1 MNLNFTHLA
10 AAAIVLAV
18 APAAAQQT
26 AYGYLFG
33 SRTGMH
39 TFVSFDT
46 STPQTL
52 DNISSRNYGD
62 VHPSAGEYVDGKIYT
77 YRVEFGDFTEIYADS
92 WAVYDGDTF
101 KQTQSRDIYGMNRVV
116 DMTYDYSTN
125 TMYALVEDT
134 FNTGE
139 LSTTSL
145 CAVDM
150 ATGDYIVLGS
160 PGELKATDGYNRE
173 TDDALIT
180 LACDNDGQ
188 LYAMSAYRYLYK
200 LDKHSVKVEQ
210 VGERHNLG
218 TAAQFQS
225 MAFDS
230 EGHLWWAQ
238 QHPSY
243 GHFCEIDLATAIP
256 GGFVD
261 YKTDYEKLNKLGDDA
276 QVTALY
282 FKDKTLRK
290 QSLKAVGG
298 LSAAV
303 DAADVNTV
311 ILSWTAP
318 DQTYEGLAGTPDGYK
333 VYRMGTSGEIA
344 TLAAEATEYRDAAA
358 PNGNTVYEV
367 IPFNAQ
373 GDGFPAFCTVFA
385 GYDRLSAVTGIK
397 VSVDD
402 RNATL
407 TWSAPTTTV
416 NGGFA
421 DYNTIT
427 YNVYRG
433 LGDELALLESGIAET
448 QFEETIDTDGTFYY
462 VVEAVSG
469 GVVGVQARSESFVL
483 SSVASVPYFTSF
495 EIGDG
500 GSQWTFI
507 NSEANTSKSKGWS
520 IGSSYYIYEGK
531 CVANA
536 STGGSAN
543 LGDDWL
549 YSPAIQFKKGRHL
562 LDYYANG
569 SSYDTHSYSVHLG
582 TDDKTPMSTD
592 PIYSIDNVLEY
603 DEAGLNPAGAKG
615 WKHVEIKFDV
625 PEDGIYH
632 LGFHFTTKST
642 YANLRI
648 DNLSVKED
656 ASSGIDAVAVGDEG
670 VLVSI
675 EGGIASVV
683 ASSAIESVSIVN
695 MQGAVVK
702 TMAGGGAESLSV
714 DTSDLPRGIYIITVV
729 TADARASHVKI
740 RL

>member
-1 MNLNFTHLA
+1 MNLSFTHLA
-10 AAAIVLAV
+10 VAAIALAA

-33 SRTGMH
+33 SRTGVH

-46 STPQTL
+46 KASQTL
-52 DNISSRNYGD
+52 NNISSKNYGD
-62 VHPSAGEYVDGKIYT
+62 VHPSAGEYVDGKVYT
-77 YRVEFGDFTEIYADS
+77 YRVEFGDFSEIYADS
-92 WAVYDGDTF
+92 WAVYDGETF
-101 KQTQSRDIYGMNRVV
+101 QLTQSRDMYPMNRVV

-125 TMYALVEDT
+125 TMYALVEDA

-139 LSTTSL
+139 LSATSL

-160 PGELKATDGYNRE
+160 PGELKAIDGYNRE

-180 LACDNDGQ
+180 LACDNAGQ

-200 LDKHSVKVEQ
+200 LDKHSVQVEQ

-230 EGHLWWAQ
+230 EGRLWWAQ

-261 YKTDYEKLNKLGDDA
+261 FRTDYEKLSKLGDDA

-290 QSLKAVGG
+290 KSLKAVGG

-303 DAADVNTV
+303 DAADVNAV
-311 ILSWTAP
+311 VLSWTAP
-318 DQTYEGLAGTPDGYK
+318 GQTYEGLAGTPDGYK
-333 VYRMGTSGEIA
+333 VYRMGTSGAIA
-344 TLAAEATEYRDAAA
+344 TLAADVTEYRDAAA
-358 PNGNTVYEV
+358 PNGNVVYEV
-367 IPFNAQ
+367 IPFNAD

-385 GYDRLSAVTGIK
+385 GYDRLSAVTDIK

-402 RNATL
+402 RTATL
-407 TWSAPTTTV
+407 TWSAPTTTE

-421 DYNTIT
+421 DYNAIT

-433 LGDELALLESGIAET
+433 LGDEVTPLETGIAET
-448 QFEETIDTDGTFYY
+448 RFDETIDADGTFYY

-469 GVVGVQARSESFVL
+469 GVTGARARSESFVL

-507 NSEANTSKSKGWS
+507 NCEANASISKGWS

-536 STGGSAN
+536 STGGNAN

-549 YSPAIQFKKGRHL
+549 YSPAIQFKKGRYE

-569 SSYDTHSYSVHLG
+569 SSYDKQSYSVHLG
-582 TDDKTPMSTD
+582 TDNKTPMSTD

-648 DNLSVKED
+648 DNLSIKED
-656 ASSGIDAVAVGDEG
+656 ASSGIDAIAGGNGGVVVGLEG
-670 VLVSI
+670 R
-675 EGGIASVV
+675 IANVT
-683 ASSAIESVSIVN
+683 AASAIESVSIVN

-702 TMAGGGAESLSV
+702 TVVGSGAESLSV
-714 DTSDLPRGIYIITVV
+714 DTSALPRGIYVITVV
-729 TADARASHVKI
+729 TADARASHVKM